1 MKHTKIPRRASE
13 SWTIKLLGQ
22 RFNFRDHDEYVS
34 FHIRYAVGRYPT
46 GAKLAAFLDEI
57 REMRDKGT
65 LILDDTDSLRVPTT
79 N

>member
-13 SWTIKLLGQ
+13 SWTVKLLGQ
-22 RFNFRDHDEYVS
+22 RFRFRDHDEYVS

-57 REMRDKGT
+57 KDLRNKGL
-65 LILDDTDSLRVPTT
+65 LILDDTDSLKVPTK
-79 N
+79 